1 MKPIKGVRLAV
12 LGGVLGMVLGV
23 AQAQDAAVLEA
34 ESQRQQRQALERERV
49 QAEQLQPRPDV
60 RLPRSAA
67 ESPATAWPA
76 DESPCFVIDT
86 LLLEAASPARRSWD
100 WLAAH
105 VTQPDD
111 PADMLGRCLG
121 AQGVGVI
128 LARLQQA
135 LLSQGWITTRIIAP
149 PQDLSTGQLLLVVHE
164 GRVSQIRFA
173 EGHGQ
178 RATRFN
184 TLPIRAGDVL
194 NLRDLEQGLEN
205 FKRVPTVQA
214 DIAVGPGAEPGL
226 SELVIRHEQA
236 FPFRVLV
243 SLDDSGQRSTG
254 TYQGAITVS
263 YDNPFT
269 LSDLFYFTAHGAVGG
284 QSAGPRGNSG
294 YVAHY
299 SVPWGHNL
307 WSLNSSRSQYR
318 QTVAG
323 AIQDYTY
330 SGQSQQWD
338 VRLSRVVQRDQQGKT
353 TAAIRGFH
361 RQSRNF
367 IDDTEV
373 EVQRR
378 AVSGVDLSVGHRRSA
393 GAGHWEA
400 QLTHRQGIKAWGALP
415 APEEAFGEGTAQMR
429 LWLLDAQLSQAFLV
443 GGQRWTYQAQL
454 RRQWHQTP
462 LTPQDRMA
470 IGGRYTVRGFDGNQ
484 VLSGDSGTL
493 LRQEVATP
501 LGSSPF
507 SVYAGLDWGRVGGP
521 AAERLAGRELMGGV
535 LGLRWFSMQPAVA
548 SWRCARRRSGQVRA
562 APERWVQRCVRAA
575 WQALRGHAL
584 P

>member
-1 MKPIKGVRLAV
+1 LH
-12 LGGVLGMVLGV
+12 
-23 AQAQDAAVLEA
+23 
-34 ESQRQQRQALERERV
+34 
-49 QAEQLQPRPDV
+49 
-60 RLPRSAA
+60 
-67 ESPATAWPA
+67 
-76 DESPCFVIDT
+76 
-86 LLLEAASPARRSWD
+86 LL
-100 WLAAH
+100 
-105 VTQPDD
+105 
-111 PADMLGRCLG
+111 
-121 AQGVGVI
+121 
-128 LARLQQA
+128 
-135 LLSQGWITTRIIAP
+135 
-149 PQDLSTGQLLLVVHE
+149 VHE

-173 EGHGQ
+173 QGHGQ

-205 FKRVPTVQA
+205 LKRVPTVQA
-214 DIAVGPGAEPGL
+214 DIAVEPGSEPGL
-226 SELVIRHEQA
+226 SELVVRHEQA
-236 FPFRVLV
+236 FPFRLHV

-263 YDNPFT
+263 VDNPFT

-284 QSAGPRGNSG
+284 QSAGTRGNSG
-294 YVAHY
+294 HVAHY
-299 SVPWGHNL
+299 SVPWGLNL
-307 WSLNSSRSQYR
+307 WSFNSSRSQYR

-323 AIQDYTY
+323 ALQDYTY

-353 TAAIRGFH
+353 TAAMRGFH

-378 AVSGVDLSVGHRRSA
+378 AVSGVDLSVSHRRSV

-415 APEEAFGEGTAQMR
+415 APEEAFGEGTGQMR
-429 LWLLDAQLSQAFLV
+429 MWLLDAQLSQAFLV

-507 SVYAGLDWGRVGGP
+507 SVYAGVDWGRVGGP

-535 LGLRWFSMQPAVA
+535 LGLRVHGQAGRVQTHLDLFVGRPLKQPEGLVT
-548 SWRCARRRSGQVRA
+548 ARRVMGFTLSTQF
-562 APERWVQRCVRAA
+562 
-575 WQALRGHAL
+575 
-584 P
+584 

>member
-1 MKPIKGVRLAV
+1 MKPIKEVSLVVA
-12 LGGVLGMVLGV
+12 GGVLGMVLGV
-23 AQAQDAAVLEA
+23 AQAQDAAVLDT
-34 ESQRQQRQALERERV
+34 ESLRQQRQALERERM

-60 RLPRSAA
+60 RLPRSAI
-67 ESPATAWPA
+67 ESPATAWPG

-86 LLLEAASPARRSWD
+86 LLLEVAPPARRPWN

-135 LLSQGWITTRIIAP
+135 LLSEGWITTRITAP
-149 PQDLSTGQLLLVVHE
+149 PQDLSTGQLLLVLHE

-173 EGHGQ
+173 QGHGD

-205 FKRVPTVQA
+205 LKRVPTVQA
-214 DIAVGPGAEPGL
+214 DIAIEPGTEPGL

-236 FPFRVLV
+236 FPIRVHV

-263 YDNPFT
+263 VDNLLT

-307 WSLNSSRSQYR
+307 WSFNSSRSRYR

-323 AIQDYTY
+323 ALQDYTY

-338 VRLSRVVQRDQQGKT
+338 VRWSRVVQRDQQGKT
-353 TAAIRGFH
+353 TAALRGFH

-393 GAGHWEA
+393 GTGHWEA

-429 LWLLDAQLSQAFLV
+429 LWLLDAQLSQAFEI

-484 VLSGDSGTL
+484 SLTGDSGTL

-507 SVYAGLDWGRVGGP
+507 SAYAGVDWGRVSGP
-521 AAERLAGRELMGGV
+521 AAERLVGRELMGGV
-535 LGLRWFSMQPAVA
+535 LGLRAHGQAGRVQTHLDLFVGKPLKQPNGFATA
-548 SWRCARRRSGQVRA
+548 
-562 APERWVQRCVRAA
+562 QRVVGFTLNA
-575 WQALRGHAL
+575 QF
-584 P
+584 